1 MQEEYLFYFIGFL
14 GLLICA
20 AGLRLIKNSPI
31 YKKGTKQT
39 EGVIESYVAFSKDL
53 YNPKI
58 SFKAGDTKVVFIS
71 SYSSNIKPVIGK
83 AVQVI
88 YPPAAPEKAEV
99 KSIYSILLP
108 AFITLLGLFIS
119 AACAVKILH
128 LLKP

>member
-20 AGLRLIKNSPI
+20 AGVRLIRNSPI

-39 EGVIESYVAFSKDL
+39 EGVIESYVSFSKDL

-58 SFKAGDTKVVFIS
+58 SFKSGENKIVFVS

-83 AVQVI
+83 AVKVI
-88 YPPAAPEKAEV
+88 YHPAAPENAEI
-99 KSIYSILLP
+99 KSLFSVLLP
-108 AFITLLGLFIS
+108 AFITVLGLCLS
-119 AACAVKILH
+119 AACAFKILNA
-128 LLKP
+128 LKP